1 MFWFL
6 VSPSRKRR
14 TKNGKKKKTAAV
26 SRAFF
31 LRSFI
36 LLTSSLRL
44 PLSNANNTQKI
55 RTVELDG
62 KVVKLQIVS
71 FKYLFY
77 PFPFCRRCSSFR
89 PDDPSSLLSLTLF
102 PLPFFPRFPLSLSLP
117 LSPPLSLSGTPPA
130 RSASAQSPA
139 PTTAARTASS

>member
-71 FKYLFY
+71 FKYIFF
-77 PFPFCRRCSSFR
+77 PFPFCRRCSSF
-89 PDDPSSLLSLTLF
+89 
-102 PLPFFPRFPLSLSLP
+102 
-117 LSPPLSLSGTPPA
+117 
-130 RSASAQSPA
+130 
-139 PTTAARTASS
+139 